1 MDTEF
6 KRVTKIERDG
16 QIFWRK
22 QYSSHG
28 RRKRMA
34 VLRWIARK
42 LGANALL
49 APMPLSPSEACATE
63 QSMIRHLRQL
73 GVKVPEIIEA
83 GDFYVVLSH
92 AGDIFSGRC
101 RRTKAVEDRI
111 ELIEKGFDALNDL
124 HQRGGYL
131 SQAFARNLTISDGR
145 VGFIDLE
152 EDPLKVMSL
161 EAAQARD
168 ILFFVHSTARFMA
181 DAPERYTELLQ
192 RTIERVPGNI
202 KQEMANVVRVLK
214 YLVPFARLLPG
225 RARMAGIAWHQLVK
239 SCGQAQNS
247 RLPG

>member
-16 QIFWRK
+16 LIFWRK
-22 QYSSHG
+22 QYSSQG

-49 APMPLSPSEACATE
+49 APIPLSPSEACATE
-63 QSMIRHLRQL
+63 QSMIRRLQQL
-73 GVKVPEIIEA
+73 GVMVPEIIEA
-83 GDFYVVLSH
+83 GECHIVVSHLGDKLSKK
-92 AGDIFSGRC
+92 C
-101 RRTKAVEDRI
+101 RYAKSVDDRI
-111 ELIEKGFDALNDL
+111 ELIKKGFEALSDL

-131 SQAFARNLTISDGR
+131 SQAFSRNLTILDGR

-161 EAAQARD
+161 ESAQARD

-181 DAPERYTELLQ
+181 DSPERYSELL
-192 RTIERVPGNI
+192 RGTIEGLPSNI
-202 KQEMANVVRVLK
+202 KREMANVVRVLK
-214 YLVPFARLLPG
+214 YLVPIARLLPG

-239 SCGQAQNS
+239 SCG
-247 RLPG
+247 